1 MSILQ
6 IIETFWKKIIGFSI
20 VGVIVTLFSI
30 LLLFLFIQVFKFNL
44 YIGYAISYLISILLS
59 LWLNNSYVFKSGSI
73 DFKKMY
79 KYIAVY
85 LISMLIGLIL
95 LMPLEFIFPHIGKF
109 WLTLMCVPITF
120 TWNFLF
126 ANKILK

>member
-59 LWLNNSYVFKSGSI
+59 LWLNNSYVFKSGTI

-79 KYIAVY
+79 KYIVIY
-85 LISMLIGLIL
+85 LISMLIGMLLLI
-95 LMPLEFIFPHIGKF
+95 PLEIFFPHFGKF
-109 WLTLMCVPITF
+109 WLTLMCLPITY
-120 TWNFLF
+120 TWNFFF